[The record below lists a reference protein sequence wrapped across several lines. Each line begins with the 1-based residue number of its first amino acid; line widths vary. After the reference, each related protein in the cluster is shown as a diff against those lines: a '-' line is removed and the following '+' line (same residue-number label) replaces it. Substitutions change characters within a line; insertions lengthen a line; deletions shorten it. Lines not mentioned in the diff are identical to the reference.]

1 MLLSLEGGDFERFGA
16 PILIRNTIR
25 AYCKA
30 VGTDPEP
37 LLAKYSS
44 QIEKFNTLDRGI
56 KRYGQ
61 QMKILRH
68 KRRMIGFPLLVLVL
82 MTVGIVYGGMWISEK
97 RSKLYAP
104 PEPNRVFLQEDLPA
118 ELQKK
123 LAPSAK
129 VESKS
134 GREAVFPTV
143 RDADRA
149 IRDAERSLNEAERI
163 KDGQKFEQ
171 KIEPAAGQTEQQPPA
186 APPSQLAVSYSAE
199 AVAEDKPVAAEQSR
213 QVQKFSVEAD
223 DKVWIQV
230 KIDDKETRSAMLHPG
245 EKREWTADK
254 SMQVVVGNAGGLR
267 MKWNDQPVKAS
278 RDPGRV
284 LRFRLPEIMKD
295 VQ

>member
-16 PILIRNTIR
+16 PLLIRNTIR

-30 VGTDPEP
+30 IQIDPGP
-37 LLAKYSS
+37 LLTKYSS
-44 QIEKFNTLDRGI
+44 EIEKFNTLDRGI
-56 KRYGQ
+56 KRYGR

-123 LAPSAK
+123 LTPSAR
-129 VESKS
+129 VESKLG
-134 GREAVFPTV
+134 GREAASPTA

-149 IRDAERSLNEAERI
+149 LRDAERSLNEAERI
-163 KDGQKFEQ
+163 KDSQKLV
-171 KIEPAAGQTEQQPPA
+171 PAAGQPEQPA
-186 APPSQLAVSYSAE
+186 TPSSQLALSHSAE
-199 AVAEDKPVAAEQSR
+199 AVAEDKPVSVEQPR
-213 QVQKFSVEAD
+213 QKQKFTVEAE

-230 KIDDKETRSAMLHPG
+230 KIDDKETRSAMLHAG

-254 SMQVVVGNAGGLR
+254 SMQVVVGNAGGLH
-267 MKWNDQPVKAS
+267 MKWNDQPVKTS

-295 VQ
+295 TQ